1 MTGSRVTLT
10 VLLAVGIAL
19 LGGCTDQ
26 GGSLPGVIE
35 VVVEDA
41 VTRPGALP
49 PFDVVLTPLG
59 DVSQTDSTG
68 RARFVV
74 PAGRYVVN
82 AELCCVGPGFIEYH
96 EDVTVAAGETAE
108 VLLFSCLACQ

>member
-1 MTGSRVTLT
+1 
-10 VLLAVGIAL
+10 
-19 LGGCTDQ
+19 
-26 GGSLPGVIE
+26 
-35 VVVEDA
+35 
-41 VTRPGALP
+41 
-49 PFDVVLTPLG
+49 
-59 DVSQTDSTG
+59 
-68 RARFVV
+68 VV

>member
-1 MTGSRVTLT
+1 MRPSRGTLT

-19 LGGCTDQ
+19 PSGCTDQ

-35 VVVEDA
+35 VVVEDGS
-41 VTRPGALP
+41 TPPGALP
-49 PFDVVLTPLG
+49 PFEVVLTPPG
-59 DVSQTDSTG
+59 NVSQTDSTG
-68 RARFVV
+68 RTRFVV

-96 EDVTVAAGETAE
+96 EHATVGAGETVE
-108 VLLFSCLACQ
+108 VRLFSCLVCQ

>member
-1 MTGSRVTLT
+1 MRFSRVTRT
-10 VLLAVGIAL
+10 ALLAVGIAVP
-19 LGGCTDQ
+19 GGCGDQ

-35 VVVEDA
+35 VVVEDHMVPPA
-41 VTRPGALP
+41 AMP
-49 PFDVVLTPLG
+49 PFEIVLTPLG

-74 PAGRYVVN
+74 PAGTYVVN

-96 EDVTVAAGETAE
+96 EPASVGAGETVE
-108 VLLFSCLACQ
+108 VRLRSCLACQ